1 MVKVLALDPGTNR
14 TGYAVLEER
23 SRRAVLVDHGV
34 LRVKGRD
41 LPSKLLGLHRDLE
54 HLFGRHRPQDAAVEK
69 PFVGR
74 SARDAITLSAGRA
87 VCLLAAAISGAR
99 VHDYAPAQ
107 VKQAVSGNGRA
118 SKETV
123 QHMVKT
129 ILGLRE
135 APPPDAA
142 DAIALGLCHLNRL

>member
-1 MVKVLALDPGTNR
+1 VVTVIALDPGTNR
-14 TGYAVLEER
+14 TGWAVLEER
-23 SRRAVLVDHGV
+23 ARSAVLLDHGV
-34 LRVKGRD
+34 FSVKGRD

-54 HLFGRHRPQDAAVEK
+54 GLFGRHRPEHAAVEK
-69 PFVGR
+69 PFVGK
-74 SARDAITLSAGRA
+74 SAQDAITLSAGRA
-87 VCLLAAAISGAR
+87 VCLLAAAISGAK

-107 VKQAVSGNGRA
+107 VKRAVSGNGQA

-135 APPPDAA
+135 TPPPDAA